1 MRRYQHASVS
11 MQEAGEEQ
19 GRRVRFSNT
28 LLSLHLKA
36 PHLKHLPRTPR
47 GVSSQTTPTSVAAI
61 ACGGAYQQVSVGP
74 RAVKDRFLSAATYL
88 WRNSTCCSSTVLVYY
103 SLYW

>member
-61 ACGGAYQQVSVGP
+61 ACGGVYQQVSVGP
-74 RAVKDRFLSAATYL
+74 RAVKEPFLVSSDL
-88 WRNSTCCSSTVLVYY
+88 SRRNSTCCSTVLVYY
-103 SLYW
+103 W